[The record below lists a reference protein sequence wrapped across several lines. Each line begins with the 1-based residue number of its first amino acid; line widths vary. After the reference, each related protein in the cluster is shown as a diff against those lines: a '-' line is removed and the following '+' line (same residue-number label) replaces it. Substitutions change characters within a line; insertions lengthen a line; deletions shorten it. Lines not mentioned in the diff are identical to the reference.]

1 MKRKERLVD
10 ELNLVQIQI
19 QRTANNSFIIKGW
32 YITFVT
38 TFLAYIITQN
48 KEALIGWGII
58 QILFSALYDT
68 YFLYLEKL
76 YISKYNWIIE
86 NINNDEYL
94 FNLNPYEKNML
105 KQKISYKNVLF
116 SRCIVCF
123 YFLPIL
129 VIILIA

>member
-58 QILFSALYDT
+58 PILFSALYDT

-76 YISKYNWIIE
+76 YISKYNWII
-86 NINNDEYL
+86 
-94 FNLNPYEKNML
+94 
-105 KQKISYKNVLF
+105 
-116 SRCIVCF
+116 
-123 YFLPIL
+123 
-129 VIILIA
+129 

>member
-58 QILFSALYDT
+58 PILFSALYDT